1 MSREHAHLSV
11 VADAD
16 ALAKAAADCL
26 LKRINQA
33 SGRLAVCLTGG
44 STPERL
50 YALLATE
57 PYCQRV
63 LDTVTARSVSGR
75 LCYGG

>member
-1 MSREHAHLSV
+1 MSREHAHLSA
-11 VADAD
+11 VADAN
-16 ALAKAAADCL
+16 ALAKAADRL

-33 SGRLAVCLTGG
+33 SGRLAICLTGG

-63 LDTVTARSVSGR
+63 LDTVTARSASGW

>member
-1 MSREHAHLSV
+1 MSREHPHLSV

-16 ALAKAAADCL
+16 ALAKAAADRL

-33 SGRLAVCLTGG
+33 SGRLAVRLTGG

-63 LDTVTARSVSGR
+63 LDTVTARSVSGW

>member
-1 MSREHAHLSV
+1 
-11 VADAD
+11 
-16 ALAKAAADCL
+16 

-44 STPERL
+44 SIPERL

-63 LDTVTARSVSGR
+63 LDTVTARSVSGA
-75 LCYGG
+75 LL